1 MIDRRTFLKLSAGAL
16 VLTAAGALTGCGDT
30 VIEKTS
36 GVAKIGD
43 VTFIC
48 PTPFLGGGLGDG
60 IVKQLTYLTQFTIQN
75 NSAERVVIKPED
87 ITCIF
92 REKDTEE
99 TLYFKKN
106 ELVAEPGQTAVYNG
120 MTAFYLETKEG
131 VPEKNSPGTYELRVR
146 YNGKTAVFL
155 YGNNGKNVTGSVEQN
170 RIHPAAGHSWK
181 QERPAAFL
189 FCAALPVFYIGA
201 GSMHKVLRTFCTS
214 MVAAG
219 AAKR

>member
-48 PTPFLGGGLGDG
+48 ATPFTHGGTD
-60 IVKQLTYLTQFTIQN
+60 KQLTYWTQFTIQN
-75 NSAERVVIKPED
+75 HSTTERVVIKPED

-92 REKDTEE
+92 RESDTEE
-99 TLYFKKN
+99 TLYFKRN
-106 ELVAEPGQTAVYNG
+106 ELIAAPGQTVVYNG
-120 MTAFYLETKEG
+120 SQKFYLETKERI
-131 VPEKNSPGTYELRVR
+131 PEKNSPGTYELRVR

-155 YGNNGKNVTGSVEQN
+155 YGNNGKNVTGRVE
-170 RIHPAAGHSWK
+170 
-181 QERPAAFL
+181 
-189 FCAALPVFYIGA
+189 
-201 GSMHKVLRTFCTS
+201 
-214 MVAAG
+214 
-219 AAKR
+219 

>member
-30 VIEKTS
+30 VVDKTS

-48 PTPFLGGGLGDG
+48 ATPFLGGGVDR
-60 IVKQLTYLTQFTIQN
+60 QLTYWTQFTIQN

-92 REKDTEE
+92 READTEE
-99 TLYFKKN
+99 TLLFKRK
-106 ELVAEPGQTAVYNG
+106 ELIAEPGQTIDYNG
-120 MTAFYLETKEG
+120 SQEFFLETKEK
-131 VPEKNSPGTYELRVR
+131 VPEKNGTGTYELRVC

-155 YGNNGKNVTGSVEQN
+155 YGNNGKNVTGRVE
-170 RIHPAAGHSWK
+170 
-181 QERPAAFL
+181 
-189 FCAALPVFYIGA
+189 
-201 GSMHKVLRTFCTS
+201 
-214 MVAAG
+214 
-219 AAKR
+219 

>member
-30 VIEKTS
+30 VIDKTS

-48 PTPFLGGGLGDG
+48 ATPFLGGGANR
-60 IVKQLTYLTQFTIQN
+60 QLTYWTQFTIQN

-92 REKDTEE
+92 REEDAEE
-99 TLYFKKN
+99 TLYFKRNELLKRN

-120 MTAFYLETKEG
+120 TTEFFLETKEG
-131 VPEKNSPGTYELRVR
+131 VSEKNGTGTYELRVR
-146 YNGKTAVFL
+146 YNGQTAVFL
-155 YGNNGKNVTGSVEQN
+155 YGNNGKNVTGSVE
-170 RIHPAAGHSWK
+170 
-181 QERPAAFL
+181 
-189 FCAALPVFYIGA
+189 
-201 GSMHKVLRTFCTS
+201 
-214 MVAAG
+214 
-219 AAKR
+219 

>member
-48 PTPFLGGGLGDG
+48 ATPFTHGGAPR
-60 IVKQLTYLTQFTIQN
+60 QLTYWTKFTIQN
-75 NSAERVVIKPED
+75 NSTEKVVIKPED

-92 REKDTEE
+92 READAEE
-99 TLYFKKN
+99 TLYFKRK
-106 ELVAEPGQTAVYNG
+106 ELVAEPGRTADYNG
-120 MTAFYLETKEG
+120 SQEFFLETG
-131 VPEKNSPGTYELRVR
+131 VPG
-146 YNGKTAVFL
+146 G
-155 YGNNGKNVTGSVEQN
+155 
-170 RIHPAAGHSWK
+170 
-181 QERPAAFL
+181 FL
-189 FCAALPVFYIGA
+189 FCAALPVLYIGA
-201 GSMHKVLRTFCTS
+201 GIVHKVLRTFCTS

>member
-30 VIEKTS
+30 VVDKTS

-48 PTPFLGGGLGDG
+48 ATPFWGGGADR
-60 IVKQLTYLTQFTIQN
+60 QLTYWTQFTVQN

-92 REKDTEE
+92 READTEE
-99 TLYFKKN
+99 TLYFKRK
-106 ELVAEPGQTAVYNG
+106 ELVAEPGRTAVYNG
-120 MTAFYLETKEG
+120 SQEFFLETKEK
-131 VPEKNSPGTYELRVR
+131 VPEKNSTGTYELRVQ

-155 YGNNGKNVTGSVEQN
+155 YGNNGKNVTG
-170 RIHPAAGHSWK
+170 RI
-181 QERPAAFL
+181 E
-189 FCAALPVFYIGA
+189 
-201 GSMHKVLRTFCTS
+201 
-214 MVAAG
+214 
-219 AAKR
+219 